1 MNYDEAKAAFTSL
14 FNNDMSENE
23 MREFLLSMTLDKYTS
38 VESIAA
44 AAEVMRDFAIAL
56 PISKELSLRALDVVG
71 TGGDKIGS
79 FNISS
84 TVALLCAACG
94 STVAKHGSRSITSK
108 SGSADMF
115 EALGVRLDLN
125 IKNTARLLEETG
137 FTFMFAQNH
146 HPAMKFIM
154 PVRKSIPD
162 KTIFNILGPLTN
174 PAGVKKS
181 LLGVFDK
188 AFVPKMAE
196 ALKINGASSAIV
208 VSSAEGMDEI
218 SISDVSYACEL
229 RNGKMREFVIDPE
242 EYGIKRVPLK
252 AIIGGDAKE
261 NAAILYNIFDSI
273 ATDAQRDIVLINT
286 ACALMVD
293 GCARDIQ
300 DGLEMAREA
309 LRNLRGKKKL
319 KQIIE
324 VSNKL
329 CSHTN

>member
-1 MNYDEAKAAFTSL
+1 MNYEESKLAFTSL
-14 FNNDMSENE
+14 FEHKMDDVK
-23 MREFLLSMTLDKYTS
+23 MREFLLSMTLDEHTS

-44 AAEVMRDFAIAL
+44 AAEVMRNFAIPL
-56 PISKELSLRALDVVG
+56 PISDELRFNALDVVG

-84 TVALLCAACG
+84 TVALLSAACG
-94 STVAKHGSRSITSK
+94 STVSKHGSRSVTSK

-115 EALGVRLDLN
+115 ESLGVRLDLSIEN
-125 IKNTARLLEETG
+125 SARLLEETG

-154 PVRKSIPD
+154 PIRKSIED

-174 PAGVKKS
+174 PAGAKKS

-196 ALKINGASSAIV
+196 ALKINGATSTMV
-208 VSSAEGMDEI
+208 VSSKEGMDEI
-218 SISDVSYACEL
+218 SISDITYASQL
-229 RNGKMREFVIDPE
+229 KDGIVHEFIIDPQE
-242 EYGIKRVPLK
+242 HGIKKVPLK
-252 AIIGGDAKE
+252 AIMGGEARE
-261 NAAILYNIFDSI
+261 NAAILLNIFDSS

-293 GCARDIQ
+293 GLARDIQ
-300 DGLEMAREA
+300 DGLEMARESIS
-309 LRNLRGKKKL
+309 NLRAKKKL
-319 KQIIE
+319 RQVIE
-324 VSNKL
+324 VSTKL
-329 CSHTN
+329 